1 MLRYRCSARRPT
13 GITEDDMIYP
23 RRSLVAALIVVLALP
38 FIASGQPAN
47 QSADILP
54 FLRTN
59 PLLTSLNQVAPEST
73 RPVILRL
80 ERIGRSQQSTLR
92 APDDPSPAEQ
102 AQIAAN
108 PAFAQAYQN
117 QPQQALRLLRDV
129 NGILRRSAH

>member
-1 MLRYRCSARRPT
+1 
-13 GITEDDMIYP
+13 MISYP
-23 RRSLVAALIVVLALP
+23 RRTFLAALIVFALP
-38 FIASGQPAN
+38 PVARGQTTGPTSGS

-54 FLRTN
+54 FVRTN
-59 PLLTSLNQVAPEST
+59 PLLTTLSQVAPEAT

-92 APDDPSPAEQ
+92 APGDPTPAEQ

-117 QPQQALRLLRDV
+117 QPQEALRLLRDV